1 MRSDFHPFTFRLFF
15 VLLIISA
22 SAISQNMESLS
33 KTVQEGERF
42 NLELPSNHSSGFS
55 WHYVPDE
62 NPLIDSIQVQY
73 VLPPHAL
80 VGTAGKEI
88 WTFTALKKGKQR
100 ITFQYKRSW
109 ENKVPAR
116 EKTFE
121 IRIE

>member
-1 MRSDFHPFTFRLFF
+1 MRSDFYPFTLRLFF

-22 SAISQNMESLS
+22 SAISQNMEPLS